1 VSLLDEVL
9 AAHGGLDRWRAVTVL
24 TARGRFGGLLSAR
37 FPGNRMAELTV
48 RVRPAE
54 QHAVVSGF
62 PRKNM
67 RAVFDRGDVRI
78 ETGDGELVSAR
89 RAARAAFSG
98 SGRLRRHFRW
108 DALDAAYF
116 AGYACWNYL
125 TTPLLLTRDGVTVT
139 EGAAGARWR
148 RLEVSFPPHLHT
160 HSPRQ
165 TFHIDAAGLVRRHD
179 YVAEPVGRW
188 ARAAQLCDE
197 HRWFAGL
204 AFPTRRRVRPR
215 AGGRALP
222 APVLVSLDIDHIDV
236 EVERIRRRPGC
247 AGDG

>member
-1 VSLLDEVL
+1 MSLLDEVV
-9 AAHGGLDRWRAVTVL
+9 AAHGGVAGWRSVTAI
-24 TARGRFGGLLSAR
+24 TAHGRFGGLLSAR
-37 FPGNRMAELTV
+37 FPGNHMAELTV

-62 PRKNM
+62 PRADL

-78 ETGDGELVSAR
+78 ETVDGELVSAR
-89 RAARAAFSG
+89 RNARAAFG
-98 SGRLRRHFRW
+98 GLRRTFRW

-116 AGYACWNYL
+116 AGYASWNYL
-125 TTPLLLTRDGVTVT
+125 TTPLLLTREGVTVA

-148 RLEVSFPPHLHT
+148 RLVVSFPPDLHT

-188 ARAAQLCDE
+188 ARAAQFCDE

-222 APVLVSLDIDHIDV
+222 GPILVSLDIDHVDV
-236 EVERIRRRPGC
+236 ERPEVRRRPGR
-247 AGDG
+247 AGGG